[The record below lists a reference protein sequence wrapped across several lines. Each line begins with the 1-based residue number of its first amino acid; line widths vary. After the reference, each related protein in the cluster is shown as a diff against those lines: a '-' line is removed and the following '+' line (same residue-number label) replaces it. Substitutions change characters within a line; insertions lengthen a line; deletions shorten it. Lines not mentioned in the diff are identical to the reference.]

1 MIKERFV
8 PYLFLIPALVL
19 ILVFK
24 IYPIFDSLKESLF
37 IPSFLAGEKIFA
49 GFDNYL
55 MLFEDPV
62 FWNSVKV
69 TLYLNVF
76 INPLQIILAFLL
88 AIFLNRQ
95 MKGIGIFRAI
105 HFIPIAVSMPIAL
118 IMWNV
123 MLNPEQG
130 IFNTILVALGFEPQ
144 PFLGSSD
151 QAMWI
156 IIMIAT
162 WKGVGY
168 WAIFLLAGLQE
179 VPKNLYEAAA
189 IDGAGK
195 WQQFINITFQM
206 MKRPLAFVA
215 VADTV
220 ANFLLFAPM
229 YILTNG
235 GPKNSTNVLMN
246 ESYNS
251 AFVYSDMG
259 RASAINIIILLIL
272 LVVIA
277 IEFKFLKAKH

>member
-1 MIKERFV
+1 MIKERFI
-8 PYLFLIPALVL
+8 PYFFLIPALVL
-19 ILVFK
+19 ILIFK
-24 IYPIFDSLKESLF
+24 IYPIFESLKESLF
-37 IPSFLAGEKIFA
+37 IPSFLAGEKTFV

-55 MLFEDPV
+55 MLFKDPV

-76 INPLQIILAFLL
+76 INPIQIILAFLL
-88 AIFLNRQ
+88 AILLNRQ
-95 MKGIGIFRAI
+95 LRGIGIFRAI
-105 HFIPIAVSMPIAL
+105 HFVPIAVSMPIAL

-130 IFNTILVALGFEPQ
+130 ILNTILVAMGFEPQ
-144 PFLGSSD
+144 PFLGSSS

-179 VPKNLYEAAA
+179 VPKNLYEAAS

-195 WQQFINITFQM
+195 WQQFKNITFQM

-235 GPKNSTNVLMN
+235 GPQNSTNVLMN

-272 LVVIA
+272 LIVIA
-277 IEFKFLKAKH
+277 VEFKFLKAKH